1 MNDELNQ
8 HVMTEAEASR
18 ITEDIRHT
26 AKSFTEYRARLM
38 DAVDKA
44 KAGNAH
50 LALGYASWT
59 AYLSEV
65 LGEEPMRLAR
75 AERQDMV
82 RMLSDEGM
90 STRAIAPIVGSSF
103 KTVANDRGAGV
114 QNYTPE
120 TAPVNVNTETG
131 EIRSDFQS
139 STAQAEREVVAQ
151 AQAVQG
157 MDGKTYTR
165 PEPSTPRAE
174 ATTTQ
179 FASAI
184 ADMNRVLDK
193 FHRIASS
200 DNFNR
205 NKNQVAALHGNDLD
219 RAISELQN
227 LAESLH

>member
-38 DAVDKA
+38 DAFDKA

-103 KTVANDRGAGV
+103 KTVANDREGQV
-114 QNYTPE
+114 CKITHL
-120 TAPVNVNTETG
+120 
-131 EIRSDFQS
+131 
-139 STAQAEREVVAQ
+139 
-151 AQAVQG
+151 
-157 MDGKTYTR
+157 KR
-165 PEPSTPRAE
+165 P
-174 ATTTQ
+174 
-179 FASAI
+179 
-184 ADMNRVLDK
+184 
-193 FHRIASS
+193 
-200 DNFNR
+200 
-205 NKNQVAALHGNDLD
+205 G
-219 RAISELQN
+219 
-227 LAESLH
+227 

>member
-1 MNDELNQ
+1 M
-8 HVMTEAEASR
+8 MTETEAHKV
-18 ITEDIRHT
+18 TEDIRHT

-120 TAPVNVNTETG
+120 TAPANVNTTTG

-139 STAQAEREVVAQ
+139 SMAQVEREVVAQ
-151 AQAVQG
+151 SQAIQG
-157 MDGKTYTR
+157 MDGKTYSR
-165 PEPSTPRAE
+165 PESPKPRAE
-174 ATTTQ
+174 AVASQ
-179 FASAI
+179 FTSAV
-184 ADMNRVLDK
+184 ADLNRVLDK

-200 DNFNR
+200 DNFDR
-205 NKNQVAALHGNDLD
+205 NKEQVAALHGNDLN